1 MTADPLW
8 QTADQAERLKELV
21 ASDPE
26 LKFAPLRRD
35 VRSLGMLLGRVLR
48 EQGGEWLF
56 RQVEA
61 LRTAMI
67 AHRDAMMDGDRPA
80 NDAEDRERMDA
91 AARAIREMEAKEA
104 HAVTKAFAT
113 YFELTNLA
121 ETNHRKRRRR
131 AVEVAAD
138 RPADRG
144 TLRGTLER
152 FRQAGIDRGA
162 VLDALERVHVTPVF
176 TAHPTEVSRRTVLFK
191 HRRISRHLEVLDRL
205 PLAGREAEERAEEI
219 LTEITSL
226 WQTDEV
232 RHRTP
237 TVRDEVRMGLDYYPV
252 LMESVPRLYE
262 VLARAL
268 ANAYGEPVEP
278 AGLPLVVSFGSWI
291 GGDRDGNPFV
301 TPRVTREALRMAR
314 RLILRHYLNA
324 AEGLLERL
332 STSAARVGITDD
344 LRFRLEAYESGMSSL
359 DPTPEHRSAPEVYR
373 RFLGFVGR
381 RLVAAADRPED
392 PEAYRSPEEF
402 GRDLR
407 LIRESLAANRGER
420 IARANVDPLLRQ
432 VETFGFHLHTLDIR
446 EHARVHAAATRAL
459 RDPAELPDPPPEET
473 HRAISTVRA
482 VADLKHRHPPES
494 IRAYV
499 ISGAEEREDV
509 HAVVRLLELA
519 GVKVAGGD
527 GDPGVMPVPLF
538 ESIQDLRRS
547 PEVCRE
553 LWTSEAYRRLLDG
566 WGRRQEVMLGY
577 SDSNKDGG
585 MLTSTWEIFRAH
597 RELHRVADECEVRLT
612 LFHGR
617 GGTVGRG
624 GGPTHRAIVSQ
635 PAGAFHGGL
644 RLTEQGEVLNWK
656 YAEPVLAER
665 SLELMVAASLDALL
679 RPDLP
684 SSEEEARFEE
694 AMSWLSERAFRAY
707 REGVADDPEV
717 LRYFEEATP
726 VGELGEARIGSRP
739 AKRGVARGLDDLRA
753 IPWVFG
759 WMQSRHVLPGF
770 YGVGTALE
778 AFAAERPGGIDTL
791 REMLDGLPVFHDLV
805 RNVEMGMA
813 KGDLAIARRYADLVE
828 DRAMGER
835 VFGRIAEEFERTRGM
850 LLDITGQSR
859 LLETNPVLAESIR
872 LRNPYVDPM
881 SLIQVELLR
890 RRREGDDSPDLRT
903 AIAATING
911 IAAGLRNTG

>member
-1 MTADPLW
+1 MTDDPLW
-8 QTADQAERLKELV
+8 QTADQAERLEELV

-48 EQGGEWLF
+48 EQGGEALF
-56 RQVEA
+56 DRVEA

-67 AHRDAMMDGDRPA
+67 AHRDAVLSPGRPTD
-80 NDAEDRERMDA
+80 DAEDRERMDA
-91 AARAIREMEAKEA
+91 AASSIREMEVGEA

-113 YFELTNLA
+113 YFDLTNLA

-131 AVEVAAD
+131 AADAATD

-144 TLRGTLER
+144 TLRGTVAR
-152 FRQAGIDRGA
+152 FREAGLDREE
-162 VLDALERVHVTPVF
+162 VLAAIARIHITPVF

-205 PLAGREAEERAEEI
+205 PLSAREAGDRAEEI
-219 LTEITSL
+219 LAEITAL

-237 TVRDEVRMGLDYYPV
+237 TVQDEVRMGLDYYPV
-252 LMESVPRLYE
+252 LFESVPRLYE
-262 VLARAL
+262 MLARAL
-268 ANAYGEPVEP
+268 GEAYGEPVEP
-278 AGLPLVVSFGSWI
+278 GSLPRVVSFGSWT

-301 TPRVTREALRMAR
+301 TPQVTREALRMGR
-314 RLILRHYLNA
+314 RLILRHYLST

-332 STSAARVGITDD
+332 STSAGRAGVADD

-359 DPTPEHRSAPEVYR
+359 DPTPEHRSAPELYR

-381 RLVAAADRPED
+381 RLVAAADRPQD
-392 PEAYRSPEEF
+392 PEAYASPGEF
-402 GRDLR
+402 VRDLR
-407 LIRESLAANRGER
+407 LIRDSLAANRGER
-420 IARANVDPLLRQ
+420 IARASVDPLLRQ

-459 RDPAELPDPPPEET
+459 RDPAELPDPPPEEAR
-473 HRAISTVRA
+473 RAISTVRA
-482 VADLKHRHPPES
+482 VADLKHRLPPES

-509 HAVVRLLELA
+509 LAVVRLLELA

-553 LWTSEAYRRLLDG
+553 LWTSDAYRRLLDG

-597 RELHRVADECEVRLT
+597 RELHRVADECGIHLT

-635 PAGAFHGGL
+635 PAGAFHGAL

-684 SSEEEARFEE
+684 SSEEEARFEDRME
-694 AMSWLSERAFRAY
+694 WLSERAFHAY

-759 WMQSRHVLPGF
+759 WMQSRHVLPAF

-778 AFAAERPGGIDTL
+778 AYVEEEPGGVDAL

-828 DRAMGER
+828 DREMGER
-835 VFGRIAEEFERTRGM
+835 VFGRIADEFERTRRM
-850 LLDITGQSR
+850 LLAITGQSR
-859 LLETNPVLAESIR
+859 LLESNPVLAESIR

-890 RRREGDDSPDLRT
+890 RRRAGDDTADLRT

-911 IAAGLRNTG
+911 ISAGLRNTG

>member
-8 QTADQAERLKELV
+8 QTADQAERLEELV

-48 EQGGEWLF
+48 EQGGEALF
-56 RQVEA
+56 DRVEA

-67 AHRDAMMDGDRPA
+67 AHRDAVLSPGRPT
-80 NDAEDRERMDA
+80 DDTEDRERMDA
-91 AARAIREMEAKEA
+91 AASSIREMEVGEA
-104 HAVTKAFAT
+104 HGVTKAFAT
-113 YFELTNLA
+113 YFDLTNLA

-131 AVEVAAD
+131 AADAATD

-144 TLRGTLER
+144 TLRGTVAR
-152 FRQAGIDRGA
+152 FREAGLDREE
-162 VLDALERVHVTPVF
+162 VLAAIARIHITPVF

-205 PLAGREAEERAEEI
+205 PLSGREAGDRAEEI
-219 LTEITSL
+219 LAEITAL

-237 TVRDEVRMGLDYYPV
+237 TVQDEVRMGLDYYPV
-252 LMESVPRLYE
+252 LIESVPRLYE
-262 VLARAL
+262 MLARAL
-268 ANAYGEPVEP
+268 GEAYGEPVEP
-278 AGLPLVVSFGSWI
+278 GSLPRVVSFGSWT

-301 TPRVTREALRMAR
+301 TPQVTREALRMGR
-314 RLILRHYLNA
+314 RLILRHYLTA

-332 STSAARVGITDD
+332 STSAGRAGVADD

-359 DPTPEHRSAPEVYR
+359 DPTPEHRSAPELYR

-381 RLVAAADRPED
+381 RLVAAADRPQD
-392 PEAYRSPEEF
+392 PEAYASPGEF
-402 GRDLR
+402 VRDLR
-407 LIRESLAANRGER
+407 LIRDSLAANRGKR
-420 IARANVDPLLRQ
+420 IARASVDPLLRQ

-459 RDPAELPDPPPEET
+459 RDPAELPDPPPEEAR
-473 HRAISTVRA
+473 RAISTVRA
-482 VADLKHRHPPES
+482 VADLKHRLPPES

-509 HAVVRLLELA
+509 LAVVRLLELA

-553 LWTSEAYRRLLDG
+553 LWTSDAYRRLLDG
-566 WGRRQEVMLGY
+566 WGHRQEVMLGY

-597 RELHRVADECEVRLT
+597 RELHQVADECGIHLT

-635 PAGAFHGGL
+635 PAGAFHGAL

-684 SSEEEARFEE
+684 SSEEEARFEDRME
-694 AMSWLSERAFRAY
+694 WLSERAFHAY

-759 WMQSRHVLPGF
+759 WMQSRHVLPAF

-778 AFAAERPGGIDTL
+778 AYAEEEPGGIDAL

-813 KGDLAIARRYADLVE
+813 KGDLAIARRYADLVG
-828 DRAMGER
+828 DRGMGER
-835 VFGRIAEEFERTRGM
+835 VFGRIADEFERTRRM
-850 LLDITGQSR
+850 LLAITGQSR
-859 LLETNPVLAESIR
+859 LLESNPVLAESIR

-890 RRREGDDSPDLRT
+890 RRRAGDDTPDLRT

-911 IAAGLRNTG
+911 ISAGLRNTG